1 MKTTELRK
9 NIFSILDK
17 VLDEGKPVEIERRN
31 RTLMIIADN
40 PPSRI
45 ERLKRKKR
53 KKSFIGNSDDIMT
66 IDWAAEWKPNYT

>member
-53 KKSFIGNSDDIMT
+53 KKSFIGNSDEIMT